1 MLLTVSARTARE
13 SMSLDDALKAL
24 AFGDTRN
31 LKKVA
36 RSKNRNINRV
46 PFFHFT
52 LVARLQSEFF
62 QCFIKSAFHGSG
74 ASFTNFSFFFVTA
87 LSQALSHY
95 FYIIFTSISTPEGN
109 DKLVR
114 ASMVFAFG
122 LIISISL
129 LWTRISNCSRVFL

>member
-74 ASFTNFSFFFVTA
+74 ASFTNFSFFLRSKTHLDRIVAIFIFGKNPGH
-87 LSQALSHY
+87 SHR
-95 FYIIFTSISTPEGN
+95 P
-109 DKLVR
+109 
-114 ASMVFAFG
+114 
-122 LIISISL
+122 
-129 LWTRISNCSRVFL
+129 CSKYRDRN